1 MVGYEH
7 PNSLPPIAPAVRANR
22 MNLFLRIAIV
32 ASQLFLWAYS
42 VDAQDVQWTAGV
54 AKRDITPTGSV
65 RLSGYAA
72 RSTPSVGV
80 ADSIAVRALALQ
92 GEVLTTDSQ
101 ARIRQRYILVSV
113 DSIGL
118 PESITLKI
126 LAKIREKQNVLR
138 SEIVF
143 CASHSHTTPHLAG
156 GLTNLFAVD
165 LPEEE
170 VKASA
175 EYTQFFID
183 QIAAAVIEAIEKPQ
197 PVELFTGQGEAQFGA
212 NRRVLANRAWSG
224 AGNPPEGVRDPSV
237 PVMAVRTT
245 EGKWLAVAYDYAC
258 HCTSLNPDI
267 NQISGDWA
275 GISAAN
281 IEKHFPGITALPVI
295 GCGADINPNPRGTAE
310 LAQQHG
316 IELANAVQKVI
327 HNSLKPF
334 AVKNK
339 ADNQKSKLLAAN
351 FGFAGLAPERPSRE
365 FLQKTLAEG
374 SPHRKRWAKHML
386 DIWDKMGRIPETYPA
401 PIHTWRFGDS
411 LTWVFLSGEVV
422 CDYQLRFKRELSG
435 DQVWVTAYTDDCF
448 GYVASER
455 MRSEGGYEV
464 DDSMT
469 YYNQPGRW
477 QSGTEELIVRR
488 VKEIEVQPLPEERAL
503 TPEEALGTMQVPPSY
518 VVDLV
523 AAEPLVEDPV
533 HFAFDA
539 QGRLWVVE
547 MRDYP
552 EGNDGRGGCIKI
564 LEDTNQDATFDK
576 VTVFMDGLSWP
587 NGVYPWRDG
596 AVVSCA
602 PDIFFARDTNGDG
615 KANETKVLVT
625 GFPAANPQHRVNGFA
640 YSLYNQ
646 LHFASGDSA
655 DQVTVTAD
663 NSLHKVAGRDI
674 VLDVDRGLIHLT
686 TGTTQYGRSRDDW
699 ENWFGNSNSFP
710 TYHFVLEEDYLRNS
724 KQAVENTTQQMFD
737 PPVTPPVFPASRTV
751 DRFNDLWTANR
762 FTSACSAII
771 VRDSRYDID
780 GKSSLLVCEPVHNL
794 IHRSLLTP
802 LGATFAARRAIGEEQ
817 TEWFRSTDP
826 WSRPVFVDNGPDG
839 AMYVADMYRQFIEH
853 TEWIPLSWQERI
865 DVRAGEGKGRIYRVR
880 HKDTPAAPF
889 PNITK
894 YTTSQLIDL
903 LSDPS
908 GTLRD
913 LAMQQLIWRDDK
925 TAIEPLLQVAT
936 THKSPVSR
944 LAAWAT
950 IRGLDGLTAAQIL
963 QGLRDA
969 NPDVRRLMLR
979 WCEPLAARDAKLRS
993 EVIAVAQNEVAADVS
1008 ARLAIQYVLTL
1019 GQWEDAESSSI
1030 IATMLT
1036 LHGNDPWVIAA
1047 AATMQ
1052 PNHDA
1057 ALANIMLQQFQDQS
1071 TPMLQR
1077 KRAIVWLTRWLTSPT
1092 QASNKSN
1099 VEKYLNQLNVIES
1112 NDPATIELAAAWLRT
1127 LRREPLDQLPPT
1139 LQAGAKAA
1147 ATLASDEKFTESQ
1160 RIAWISWLGTLDEY
1174 AKRDVTTL
1182 YDIMT
1187 SGANVDVR
1195 RAALQKLL
1203 ALPDRDTAAGLIEV
1217 WPKLNTD
1224 LQINVTT
1231 ALTAK
1236 ANWTESLLK
1245 AVEQAKIP
1253 VTDLDPATVAMLR
1266 GHENENIRMQSEKL
1280 FGTKSKIDRET
1291 LVATLLSQI
1300 DDSGDLQQGEV
1311 LYRKHCAQCHQP
1323 SGDLPSIGPNL
1334 GALTDRSKQAML
1346 TAIVHPNKAVEAKY
1360 KQRVIVTADGE
1371 TLRGV
1376 VIQENA
1382 SGVTLGMSDGSRRT
1396 LANAEIDG
1404 SRDLDQSLMPE
1415 GFEKTLSSEELSN
1428 VIKFLQ
1434 TVDFSKFK

>member
-1 MVGYEH
+1 MNKYLLVLLTFSCFTLT
-7 PNSLPPIAPAVRANR
+7 SLP
-22 MNLFLRIAIV
+22 
-32 ASQLFLWAYS
+32 
-42 VDAQDVQWTAGV
+42 AQAQNVEWNAGV
-54 AKRDITPTGSV
+54 AKRDITPIGSV

-80 ADSIAVRALALQ
+80 ADSIYVRALALYGAVAAQ
-92 GEVLTTDSQ
+92 DSK
-101 ARIRQRYILVSV
+101 AASAQRYILVSV

-118 PESITLKI
+118 PESITLKV
-126 LAKIREKQNVLR
+126 LSKIREKQNVQR

-143 CASHSHTTPHLAG
+143 CASHSHTTPHLDG

-165 LPEEE
+165 MPAEEL
-170 VKASA
+170 KAST
-175 EYTQFFID
+175 EYTRFFID
-183 QIAAAVIEAIEKPQ
+183 QIAAAVIEAIENLQ
-197 PVELFTGQGEAQFGA
+197 PVELAIGQGDAQFGT
-212 NRRVLANRAWSG
+212 NRRVLANRAWAG

-237 PVMAVRTT
+237 PVMAVRTK

-258 HCTSLNPDI
+258 HCTSISPEI

-281 IEKHFPGITALPVI
+281 VEKMLPGIVALPVI

-316 IELANAVQKVI
+316 IELANSVRKVVEGG
-327 HNSLKPF
+327 LEPF
-334 AVKNK
+334 VVK
-339 ADNQKSKLLAAN
+339 DNDATAKTLTAN

-374 SPHRKRWAKHML
+374 SPHRKRWAQHML
-386 DIWDKMGRIPETYPA
+386 AIWDKMGRIPETYPA
-401 PIHTWRFGDS
+401 PLHTWRFGDS

-422 CDYQLRFKRELSG
+422 CDYQIRLKRELTG
-435 DQVWVTAYTDDCF
+435 EKVWVTAYTDDCF

-477 QSGTEELIVRR
+477 QSGTEDLIVRR
-488 VKEIEVQPLPEERAL
+488 VKEIYAQPLPEDRAL
-503 TPEEALGTMQVPPSY
+503 TPEEALESMQVPEPF

-533 HFAFDA
+533 HLAFDA

-552 EGNDGRGGCIKI
+552 EGNGGRGGCIKI
-564 LEDTNQDATFDK
+564 LEDTDQDAQFDK
-576 VTVFMDGLSWP
+576 VTLFMDGLSWP

-596 AVVSCA
+596 AIVSCA

-615 KANETKVLVT
+615 QADETKVLVT

-640 YSLYNQ
+640 YSLNHE
-646 LHFASGDSA
+646 LHFSSGDSA

-663 NSLHKVAGRDI
+663 NSRQKVAGRDI

-686 TGTTQYGRSRDDW
+686 TGTSQYGRSRDDW

-724 KQAVENTTQQMFD
+724 TQAIENTTQQMFD

-762 FTSACSAII
+762 FTSACAAII
-771 VRDSRYDID
+771 VRDPRYDID

-794 IHRSLLTP
+794 IHRSLLSP
-802 LGATFAARRAIGEEQ
+802 LGATFAARRAPGEEQ
-817 TEWFRSTDP
+817 IEWFRSTDP

-839 AMYVADMYRQFIEH
+839 AMYIADMYRQFIEH

-880 HKDTPAAPF
+880 RTDMPATPF
-889 PNITK
+889 PNITT
-894 YTTSQLIDL
+894 YTTTQLIEL
-903 LSDPS
+903 LSHPS

-913 LAMQQLIWRDDK
+913 LAMQQLIWRNDEAAL
-925 TAIEPLLQVAT
+925 TPLTQVAT
-936 THKSPVSR
+936 TAQSPVTR
-944 LAAWAT
+944 ITAWAT
-950 IRGLDGLTAAQIL
+950 IRALTGLSSDQLKTGLN
-963 QGLRDA
+963 DKH
-969 NPDVRRLMLR
+969 PDVRRLILR
-979 WCEPLAARDAKLRS
+979 WSELLAKSDSDLRR
-993 EVIAVAQNEVAADVS
+993 EILRIAQHDMTTDIAP
-1008 ARLAIQYVLTL
+1008 RLALQYVLTL
-1019 GQWEDAESSSI
+1019 GQWDETEASAV
-1030 IATMLT
+1030 IAKVLAAQ
-1036 LHGNDPWVIAA
+1036 GNDPWVIAA
-1047 AATMQ
+1047 AATMK
-1052 PNHDA
+1052 PIHDA
-1057 ALANIMLQQFQDQS
+1057 ALANIMMQQFQDQS
-1071 TPMLQR
+1071 IPLPQR
-1077 KRAIVWLTRWLTSPT
+1077 KRAIVWLTRWLTANN

-1099 VEKYLNQLNVIES
+1099 VENFLNQLEIVGSE
-1112 NDPATIELAAAWLRT
+1112 DPATIELAAAWLKT
-1127 LRREPLDQLPPT
+1127 LRKEPLDQLPLK
-1139 LQAGAKAA
+1139 LQEGARL
-1147 ATLASDEKFTESQ
+1147 ATTNANQEKFTDSQ
-1160 RIAWISWLGTLDEY
+1160 RIAWISWLGLLDEY
-1174 AKRDVTTL
+1174 TTRDTAAL
-1182 YDIMT
+1182 YDILT
-1187 SGANVDVR
+1187 SSASLDVR
-1195 RAALQKLL
+1195 RAALQRLL
-1203 ALPDRDTAAGLIEV
+1203 FMPDRETAAGLINL
-1217 WPKLNTD
+1217 WPKLNPD
-1224 LQINVTT
+1224 LQVNVTT
-1231 ALTAK
+1231 ALTSKAK
-1236 ANWTESLLK
+1236 WTESLLT
-1245 AVEQAKIP
+1245 AVESAHIP
-1253 VTDLDPATVAMLR
+1253 VTDLDPATISLLR
-1266 GHENENIRMQSEKL
+1266 GHENESIRMHAEKL
-1280 FGTKSKIDRET
+1280 FGTNTKIDRDT
-1291 LVATLLSQI
+1291 LVSTLLGQI
-1300 DDSGDLQQGEV
+1300 SDMGNVERGE
-1311 LYRKHCAQCHQP
+1311 LFYRKHCVQCHQP
-1323 SGDLPSIGPNL
+1323 SGDLASIGPNL

-1360 KQRVIVTADGE
+1360 KQRLVITTDGE

-1396 LANAEIDG
+1396 LSTADIED
-1404 SRDLDQSLMPE
+1404 SRDLEQSLMPE
-1415 GFEKTLSSEELSN
+1415 GFEKTLRSDELADI
-1428 VIKFLQ
+1428 IKFLQ